1 MRTRGQTGF
10 AVSYPPL
17 PHGLLR
23 HSDLL
28 ATGLTRQAISARVRG
43 GALTRR
49 YRGVYS
55 LVPGPLARD
64 AELLACVLAGGDGA
78 ALNRLAAA
86 ELLRTWRYRAP
97 LSIVVPSRRT
107 IPGVEVHRCA
117 NLDARDVT
125 VYRGIPVTTVE
136 RTLVDLTDTLIA
148 EELTNVIHE
157 AAFRRRFSIPET
169 REAMA
174 RANGRRRLARLDEA
188 IELWLAGSAGL
199 KSRLEKAFLELV
211 IEAGLVKPIPN
222 IHVAGAEVDSYWPD
236 LRLVVE
242 IDGPNHTR
250 PPSLRAD
257 ASRDRLLAESEI
269 TVLRFTEFELERRP
283 EDVLAALVRAG
294 CRSA

>member
-1 MRTRGQTGF
+1 M
-10 AVSYPPL
+10 
-17 PHGLLR
+17 
-23 HSDLL
+23 
-28 ATGLTRQAISARVRG
+28 
-43 GALTRR
+43 LTRR

-55 LVPGPLARD
+55 LVAGPLARD
-64 AELLACVLAGGDGA
+64 AEFLAVVLAGGDGA

-97 LSIVVPSRRT
+97 LSIVVPSPRT

-125 VYRGIPVTTVE
+125 VHRGIPVTTVE
-136 RTLVDLTDTLIA
+136 RTLVDLTETLLA

-157 AAFRRRFSIPET
+157 AAFRRRFSISAP

-174 RANGRRRLARLDEA
+174 RANGRRMLARLDEA

-199 KSRLEKAFLELV
+199 KSRLERAFLLLV
-211 IEAGLVKPIPN
+211 VDAGLTKPVPN
-222 IHVAGAEVDSYWPD
+222 IHVAGVEVDAYWPD
-236 LRLVVE
+236 QCLAVE

-257 ASRDRLLAESEI
+257 GSRDRLLTEAGLR
-269 TVLRFTEFELERRP
+269 VLRFTEFELERRP
-283 EDVLAALVRAG
+283 ADVLAALVRAG
-294 CRSA
+294 CRAA